1 MLKIYLARHGQDED
15 NSGGILNGRRDSVLT
30 KFGVKQAQQLAEKI
44 KDAGLNFN
52 KVYSSSLARAY
63 TTAEI
68 ITDALGIEKPIKME
82 VLIERDF
89 GVMTGKF
96 VKEIEVLCAPD
107 IIKTQKI
114 VYFLS
119 PAGAETFPQLLERAG
134 EVLNWLKNKH
144 KDGNVLLVSHGDIGK
159 MIYAAY
165 YHLDWQ
171 KILTMFHFGNS
182 ELLLLSEDSKPED
195 SHVFPAEQYN
205 H

>member
-1 MLKIYLARHGQDED
+1 MLKIYLTRHGQDED
-15 NSGGILNGRRDSVLT
+15 NSNGILNGRRDSILT
-30 KFGVKQAQQLAEKI
+30 KLGVEQAQKLAEKI
-44 KDAGLNFN
+44 KDAGLNFS
-52 KVYSSSLARAY
+52 KVYSSPLARAY

-68 ITDALGIEKPIKME
+68 ITDALGIEKPVKLEI
-82 VLIERDF
+82 LIERDF
-89 GVMTGKF
+89 GVMTGKL
-96 VKEIEVLCAPD
+96 VKEIEVSCAPD

-119 PAGAETFPQLLERAG
+119 PAGAETFPQLFKRADK
-134 EVLNWLKNKH
+134 VLNSLTDKH
-144 KDGNVLLVSHGDIGK
+144 KEGNILLVTHGDIGK

-165 YHLDWQ
+165 YHLNWQ

-195 SHVFPAEQYN
+195 SHVFPTEQYN